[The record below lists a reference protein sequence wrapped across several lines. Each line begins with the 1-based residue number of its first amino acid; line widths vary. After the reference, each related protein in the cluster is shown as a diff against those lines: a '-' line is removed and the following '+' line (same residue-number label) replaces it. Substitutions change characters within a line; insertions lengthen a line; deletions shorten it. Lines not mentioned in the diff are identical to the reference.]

1 MEDKKKNN
9 EQLPRCMTDFREKY
23 TFIDRID
30 MKDLQT
36 LSKKPDG
43 RSISFN
49 EWKKLVINISNVLRN
64 QKDIPIC
71 RFRLS
76 EYTNCNKFKMICD
89 DKVQI
94 TYATDLIY
102 QPSQQAAM
110 NSMFWVDYDSEQYK
124 DSNYI
129 FGSIKPIAA

>member
-1 MEDKKKNN
+1 
-9 EQLPRCMTDFREKY
+9 
-23 TFIDRID
+23 
-30 MKDLQT
+30 
-36 LSKKPDG
+36 
-43 RSISFN
+43 
-49 EWKKLVINISNVLRN
+49 
-64 QKDIPIC
+64 
-71 RFRLS
+71 
-76 EYTNCNKFKMICD
+76 MICD